1 MVEDEQ
7 YETTE
12 IDEASSI
19 ISNLPATGKWFVLHT
34 KSRQEK
40 ALAEDLTR
48 AKVGHFLPVGVFAR
62 RYGHRKAKAKVALP
76 LFSGYLFLRGTAE
89 DTYLANRTKRVARII
104 EVKDQSRLEWEL
116 TNLHL
121 ALQHKVPIDP
131 FPYLAKG
138 MRVEVRTG
146 PLRGLQGFIED
157 RLSIDRLILKV
168 DMLGQAISLE
178 VSGAQLDP
186 I

>member
-7 YETTE
+7 SEAAE
-12 IDEASSI
+12 IDDSSSTM
-19 ISNLPATGKWFVLHT
+19 SNLPASGKWFVLHT

-62 RYGHRKAKAKVALP
+62 RYGNRKAKVELP
-76 LFSGYLFLRGTAE
+76 LFSGYLFLRGTVE

-104 EVKDQSRLEWEL
+104 EVKDQSKLEWEL
-116 TNLHL
+116 NNLHL

-157 RLSIDRLILKV
+157 RLSIDRLILKI

>member
-1 MVEDEQ
+1 MLEDVQNEAG
-7 YETTE
+7 E
-12 IDEASSI
+12 IDDASAI
-19 ISNLPATGKWFVLHT
+19 VGNLPNSGKWFVLHT

-40 ALAEDLTR
+40 ALADDLAR
-48 AKVGHFLPVGVFAR
+48 AKVGHFLPLGVFAR
-62 RYGHRKAKAKVALP
+62 RYGNRKAKVELP
-76 LFSGYLFLRGTAE
+76 LFSGYLFLRGTVE

-104 EVKDQSRLEWEL
+104 EVKDQSKLEWEL
-116 TNLHL
+116 ANLHL

-146 PLRGLQGFIED
+146 PLRGLQGYIED
-157 RLSIDRLILKV
+157 RLSIDRLILQV